1 MPGPLMTRVAG
12 DWVVAR
18 YGVQIPQF
26 LSKFATWGPIST
38 AAWFSD
44 REASHTASCPPGTTG
59 IAMKMNALPTSLAL
73 ESLGRG
79 SMGYGAIEWTVHDA
93 MDLPV
98 LDVRRAP

>member
-26 LSKFATWGPIST
+26 LSKLATWGPIAT

-44 REASHTASCPPGTTG
+44 RVASHAAVCPPGTTG
-59 IAMKMNALPTSLAL
+59 IAIQMNALPKS
-73 ESLGRG
+73 
-79 SMGYGAIEWTVHDA
+79 
-93 MDLPV
+93 
-98 LDVRRAP
+98 